1 MAVGMSSRAV
11 FGGCAV
17 ISIALHV
24 AGFGFTQQVEGAA
37 MASGEGGEALVSV
50 EAGNATLT
58 AMIEAFDSPQLPEPQ
73 MELPQAPPQ
82 IDLPPPSVPV
92 ADLPPLPTLPVLETA
107 PPIPQVEAIKP
118 PPKPERKARP
128 PKEVQKTAPP
138 KREKKPQTRQ
148 VAGAK
153 GQKAAGSGGGATAG
167 AGGAAQAATVSKAKQ
182 NDLRASW
189 GAAIRAKIERRKRY
203 PSAAGR
209 ASGRAVVRLSV
220 NAAGALTGVSLA
232 QSSGNAALDAAA
244 VESVKRAGKFPSA
257 PKGLGGGSFSFS
269 LPISFSR

>member
-1 MAVGMSSRAV
+1 MEPSRRPAITAFRLTPGGGLSRSWSMNEGSSGR
-11 FGGCAV
+11 GTG
-17 ISIALHV
+17 
-24 AGFGFTQQVEGAA
+24 TGAA
-37 MASGEGGEALVSV
+37 TWGVGV
-50 EAGNATLT
+50 
-58 AMIEAFDSPQLPEPQ
+58 
-73 MELPQAPPQ
+73 
-82 IDLPPPSVPV
+82 
-92 ADLPPLPTLPVLETA
+92 
-107 PPIPQVEAIKP
+107 
-118 PPKPERKARP
+118 
-128 PKEVQKTAPP
+128 
-138 KREKKPQTRQ
+138 
-148 VAGAK
+148 
-153 GQKAAGSGGGATAG
+153 TAG

-244 VESVKRAGKFPSA
+244 VESVQRAGKFPSA
-257 PKGLGGGSFSFS
+257 PKGLGGGNFSFS